1 LTGYSAT
8 VTSSIEE
15 RAVESRINL
24 VGIGLYTPA
33 EAGRLIQVR
42 PAKLARW
49 LRGHSIKGKHYEP
62 LWRAQADLGEDGLYL
77 GFRDL
82 MEARV
87 AAAFIARNLSPIKVR
102 QAIVAAREMVG
113 IERPLSTSWF
123 RTDGRT
129 VMLEIVGPN
138 GEPRMIDLLRKQ
150 HVFKSV
156 VEQSLKGVDFDEGG
170 TPARWWPAGKAAG
183 VVLDPERSFGKPI
196 DAETSVPTDA
206 LAAATVAEGSFEAA
220 AQVWGVPVRA
230 VRRAVAFQDEMARRQ
245 TA

>member
-1 LTGYSAT
+1 
-8 VTSSIEE
+8 
-15 RAVESRINL
+15 
-24 VGIGLYTPA
+24 
-33 EAGRLIQVR
+33 
-42 PAKLARW
+42 
-49 LRGHSIKGKHYEP
+49 
-62 LWRAQADLGEDGLYL
+62 
-77 GFRDL
+77 

-170 TPARWWPAGKAAG
+170 RPPDGGRPARPRALCLIPSA
-183 VVLDPERSFGKPI
+183 RS
-196 DAETSVPTDA
+196 
-206 LAAATVAEGSFEAA
+206 GS
-220 AQVWGVPVRA
+220 P
-230 VRRAVAFQDEMARRQ
+230 
-245 TA
+245 